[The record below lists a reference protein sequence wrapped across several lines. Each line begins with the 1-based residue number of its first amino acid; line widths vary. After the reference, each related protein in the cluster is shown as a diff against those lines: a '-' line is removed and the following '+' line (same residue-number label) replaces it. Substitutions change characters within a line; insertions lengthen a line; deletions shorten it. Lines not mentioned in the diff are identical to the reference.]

1 MSEQLEEKKTAE
13 VKLRELTPQEVE
25 ERKEYYDFVKNS
37 AAEGSYFKDA
47 LDWYLV
53 RYVNPLCDRTI
64 MVCVALIAV
73 ISLYNLSQIFNLAF
87 PLVQKVPI
95 VIRAKDNSRYETF
108 IRPLKDANDRSALT
122 VDEAVA
128 KYLLAVYVNERESY
142 DYRKGD
148 VNDVNRKFT
157 HMKNTSS
164 SKEYKSFQAFM
175 SKDNP
180 DSPANNFGRNIYRN
194 AEIQSVNFIKKD
206 ANDYYGKL
214 RNLLRIDSVSE
225 AEVRFT
231 IVTKEVTDEKALET
245 RENYLAK
252 INFDFT
258 GVNRDAKSGNVDFA
272 VTNYKL
278 FKVK

>member
-1 MSEQLEEKKTAE
+1 MNEQLEEKKPAE
-13 VKLRELTPQEVE
+13 VKLRELTPEEVE
-25 ERKEYYDFVKNS
+25 ERKEYCDFVKNS
-37 AAEGSYFKDA
+37 AADGSYFKDA

-64 MVCVALIAV
+64 MVCVAIIAV
-73 ISLYNLSQIFNLAF
+73 ISLYNLSQIVSFAF

-95 VIRAKDNSRYETF
+95 VIRAQDESKYEPF
-108 IRPLKDANDRSALT
+108 IRPLKDANDRSTLT

-148 VNDVNRKFT
+148 VNDVNLKFT

-164 SKEYKSFQAFM
+164 SKEYKNFQAFM

-194 AEIQSVNFIKKD
+194 VEVQSVNFIKKD
-206 ANDYYGKL
+206 AHDYYDKL
-214 RNLLRIDSVSE
+214 RSLLRIDSASE

-231 IVTKEVTDEKALET
+231 IITKEVTDEKAL
-245 RENYLAK
+245 
-252 INFDFT
+252 
-258 GVNRDAKSGNVDFA
+258 
-272 VTNYKL
+272 
-278 FKVK
+278 